1 MESDTLD
8 TESAAAA
15 LKKLTQSESP
25 ESSMTLS
32 VKATAAAVDEEE
44 AQAEE
49 EEVPPTKRQKTVEE
63 KESAEEDDSEESEDL
78 EDDEDD
84 DEEVPQLIPARGMPL
99 VRVQSTPSS
108 PRKFQRIP
116 VFIVDY
122 HNDVLEFIYRCL
134 GTRHLP
140 LADNILV
147 HFDSHP
153 DLVIPRHIAASA
165 AFDKDTM
172 LNELSIEN
180 WIMPTLY
187 AGELKGFFIEFIIL
201 IIGYSPAC
209 AGHFNRVVWL
219 KNSWC
224 QQLPTGRHQFKVG
237 HKEDRIGVD
246 CPLDYFIAD
255 GNYCTTDDLQE
266 AKSVELQVHDA
277 DNENL
282 DPKEFLALEDAPRF
296 VLDIDLDFFST
307 SNPFLEIYKDA
318 DCYNQLKEIF
328 HFESVEKIKSSGT
341 ATIADYMATA
351 DRRQTQLDALKQVF
365 WHLEEE
371 RTFEGLEKPDEKVIT
386 PEVYAKIVSLAEQLQ
401 EKYPDDEIDWH
412 LIFDSGSTTDNNGLP
427 HHISTAEELESYFT
441 NFKRFIER
449 LPVPPVAI
457 TMAHSAQDDYCPQD
471 QVAFIEERVL
481 RLLKEVFGEKLHDK
495 AILHYMD
502 DPWDVMKL

>member
-8 TESAAAA
+8 QESAAAA
-15 LKKLTQSESP
+15 LKKLSPSESP
-25 ESSMTLS
+25 ESS
-32 VKATAAAVDEEE
+32 KKWEPTADVGEGDGNEEGREEE
-44 AQAEE
+44 A
-49 EEVPPTKRQKTVEE
+49 PPTKRQKTADE
-63 KESAEEDDSEESEDL
+63 KEENRKEDEEDEEADESEEL
-78 EDDEDD
+78 D
-84 DEEVPQLIPARGMPL
+84 DEEENEADDGEGI
-99 VRVQSTPSS
+99 VQIGATIS
-108 PRKFQRIP
+108 PRHFQRIP

-122 HNDVLEFIYRCL
+122 HNDVLEFIYRCFA
-134 GTRHLP
+134 TRHLP
-140 LADNILV
+140 LENNTLV

-153 DLVIPRHIAASA
+153 DLVIPRHIAASSTYQ
-165 AFDKDTM
+165 KDTM

-187 AGELKGFFIEFIIL
+187 
-201 IIGYSPAC
+201 

-224 QQLPTGRHQFKVG
+224 QQLPTGRHDFKVG
-237 HKEDRIGVD
+237 QKDDRIGVD

-255 GNYCTTDDLQE
+255 GNYCTTEDLQE

-277 DNENL
+277 DSESLNPN
-282 DPKEFLALEDAPRF
+282 EFLTEKDVKGF

-328 HFESVEKIKSSGT
+328 HFESVEKVKKSGT
-341 ATIADYMATA
+341 ASIADYLATA
-351 DRRQTQLDALKQVF
+351 ERRQTQLDALKTIF

-371 RTFEGLEKPDEKVIT
+371 RNFEGLEKPDATVIT
-386 PEVYAKIVSLAEQLQ
+386 PEVYAKIVKLADQLQ

-427 HHISTAEELESYFT
+427 HHISTAAELETYFA
-441 NFKRFIER
+441 NFKRFLER

-471 QVAFIEERVL
+471 QVAFIEECVL
-481 RLLKEVFGEKLHDK
+481 RLLREVFGERLHDK

>member
-8 TESAAAA
+8 KESAAAA
-15 LKKLTQSESP
+15 LKKLSQSESP
-25 ESSMTLS
+25 ESTKKW
-32 VKATAAAVDEEE
+32 VPNVVEGEGEVEE
-44 AQAEE
+44 A
-49 EEVPPTKRQKTVEE
+49 PPTKRQKTADE
-63 KESAEEDDSEESEDL
+63 KEENLEEDAESEDSEDL
-78 EDDEDD
+78 DDEADDD
-84 DEEVPQLIPARGMPL
+84 DEEEVPLLVPARGIP
-99 VRVQSTPSS
+99 QSIAQNSL
-108 PRKFQRIP
+108 RKFQRIP

-134 GTRHLP
+134 ATRHLP
-140 LADNILV
+140 LANNTIV

-165 AFDKDTM
+165 TYEKETM
-172 LNELSIEN
+172 LNELTIEN

-187 AGELKGFFIEFIIL
+187 
-201 IIGYSPAC
+201 

-224 QQLPTGRHQFKVG
+224 QQLPNGRHDFKVG
-237 HKEDRIGVD
+237 QKDDRIGVD

-255 GNYCTTDDLQE
+255 GNYCTTEDLQDR
-266 AKSVELQVHDA
+266 KSVELQVHDA
-277 DNENL
+277 DNESLNPN
-282 DPKEFLALEDAPRF
+282 DFLTDSDSKGF

-328 HFESVEKIKSSGT
+328 HFESVEKVKKSGT
-341 ATIADYMATA
+341 ATIADYLATA
-351 DRRQTQLDALKQVF
+351 DKRQAQLDALKTIF

-371 RTFEGLEKPDEKVIT
+371 RNFEGLDKPDETVVT
-386 PEVYAKIVSLAEQLQ
+386 PEVYARIVKLAEQLQ

-427 HHISTAEELESYFT
+427 HHISTSEELETYFA
-441 NFKRFIER
+441 NFKRFLER
-449 LPVPPVAI
+449 LPFPPVAI

-481 RLLKEVFGEKLHDK
+481 RLLREVFGDRLHEKP
-495 AILHYMD
+495 ILHYMD

>member
-8 TESAAAA
+8 KESVAAA
-15 LKKLTQSESP
+15 LKKLTQGESP
-25 ESSMTLS
+25 ESAKTCTDKKCEG
-32 VKATAAAVDEEE
+32 VEGEE
-44 AQAEE
+44 
-49 EEVPPTKRQKTVEE
+49 PPTKRQKTVDEKNDEE
-63 KESAEEDDSEESEDL
+63 AKKPDEEDSDQDPEEDDSE
-78 EDDEDD
+78 DDED
-84 DEEVPQLIPARGMPL
+84 EIPQLIPAARSNL
-99 VRVQSTPSS
+99 DRVQSSQGS
-108 PRKFQRIP
+108 PRTFNRIP

-134 GTRHLP
+134 ATRHLP
-140 LADNILV
+140 LENNILV

-153 DLVIPRHIAASA
+153 DLVIPRHVAASSA
-165 AFDKDTM
+165 YDKDTM

-187 AGELKGFFIEFIIL
+187 AGKKEKFVA
-201 IIGYSPAC
+201 SPI
-209 AGHFNRVVWL
+209 GHFNRVVWL

-224 QQLPTGRHQFKVG
+224 QQLPTGKHNFKVG
-237 HKEDRIGVD
+237 HKDDRIGVD

-266 AKSVELQVHDA
+266 PKSVELHVHDA
-277 DNENL
+277 DNDSL
-282 DPKEFLALEDAPRF
+282 DPKDFLTENDAKGL

-328 HFESVEKIKSSGT
+328 HFQSVEEVKKAGT
-341 ATIADYMATA
+341 ASIEEFMATA
-351 DRRQTQLDALKQVF
+351 DRRQTQLDALKRIF
-365 WHLEEE
+365 WHLEE
-371 RTFEGLEKPDEKVIT
+371 RRNFEGLEKPDKAVVT
-386 PEVYAKIVSLAEQLQ
+386 PEIYSKIVHLAEQLQ

-427 HHISTAEELESYFT
+427 HHISTAAELETYFA
-441 NFKRFIER
+441 NFKRFLER
-449 LPVPPVAI
+449 LPVAPVAI

-471 QVAFIEERVL
+471 QVAFIEEQVL
-481 RLLKEVFGEKLHDK
+481 RLLREVLGDRMHEK

>member
-8 TESAAAA
+8 MEGAAAA
-15 LKKLTQSESP
+15 LKKLSQSESAGGK
-25 ESSMTLS
+25 ETEAALS
-32 VKATAAAVDEEE
+32 EGAPPTKKQKTVDKEDREVVDREDEDDADDDDDEEDDDEEE
-44 AQAEE
+44 
-49 EEVPPTKRQKTVEE
+49 
-63 KESAEEDDSEESEDL
+63 DDD
-78 EDDEDD
+78 DD
-84 DEEVPQLIPARGMPL
+84 DEEVPQLVAAVEGGSEEESCL
-99 VRVQSTPSS
+99 ERVQSTQSNL
-108 PRKFQRIP
+108 RTFRRIP

-140 LADNILV
+140 LENNLLV

-153 DLVIPRHIAASA
+153 DLVIPRHIAASSTY
-165 AFDKDTM
+165 DKETM

-187 AGELKGFFIEFIIL
+187 AG
-201 IIGYSPAC
+201 
-209 AGHFNRVVWL
+209 HFNRMVWL

-224 QQLPTGRHQFKVG
+224 QQIPTGKHEFKIG
-237 HKEDRIGVD
+237 QKDDRIGVD

-255 GNYCTTDDLQE
+255 GNYCSSDSLQE
-266 AKSVELQVHDA
+266 ARHVELQVYDA
-277 DNENL
+277 DSDSL
-282 DPKEFLALEDAPRF
+282 DPRQFITEKDAKGF

-328 HFESVEKIKSSGT
+328 HFVSVEAVKKAAT
-341 ATIADYMATA
+341 ATISEYMATA
-351 DRRQTQLDALKQVF
+351 DKRQTQLEALKRIF
-365 WHLEEE
+365 WHLEEQ
-371 RTFEGLEKPDEKVIT
+371 RSLDGLELPDETVIS
-386 PEVYAKIVSLAEQLQ
+386 PEVYAKIVHLTEQLQ
-401 EKYPDDEIDWH
+401 DKYPDDEIDWH

-427 HHISTAEELESYFT
+427 HHISSSQELEEYFA
-441 NFKRFIER
+441 NFKRFLER

-481 RLLKEVFGEKLHDK
+481 RLLKDVFGERLNDK
-495 AILHYMD
+495 AILQYMD

>member
-1 MESDTLD
+1 M
-8 TESAAAA
+8 
-15 LKKLTQSESP
+15 
-25 ESSMTLS
+25 
-32 VKATAAAVDEEE
+32 
-44 AQAEE
+44 
-49 EEVPPTKRQKTVEE
+49 
-63 KESAEEDDSEESEDL
+63 
-78 EDDEDD
+78 
-84 DEEVPQLIPARGMPL
+84 
-99 VRVQSTPSS
+99 
-108 PRKFQRIP
+108 
-116 VFIVDY
+116 DY

-134 GTRHLP
+134 ATRHLP
-140 LADNILV
+140 LENNILV

-153 DLVIPRHIAASA
+153 DLVIPRHIAASSA
-165 AFDKDTM
+165 YDKDTM

-187 AGELKGFFIEFIIL
+187 AGEWGVTEIIRVLFIML
-201 IIGYSPAC
+201 IPFLS
-209 AGHFNRVVWL
+209 GHFNRVVWL

-224 QQLPTGRHQFKVG
+224 QQLPTGRHDFKVG

-246 CPLDYFIAD
+246 CSLDYFIAD
-255 GNYCTTDDLQE
+255 GNYCPTKDLKE

-282 DPKEFLALEDAPRF
+282 DPKEFLAEKDAKGF

-328 HFESVEKIKSSGT
+328 HFVSVEKIKKSCT
-341 ATIADYMATA
+341 ASVADYMATA
-351 DRRQTQLDALKQVF
+351 DRRQTQLDALKQIF

-371 RTFEGLEKPDEKVIT
+371 RTFEGLKTPDENVIT
-386 PEVYAKIVSLAEQLQ
+386 PEIYLRIVRLAEQLQ
-401 EKYPDDEIDWH
+401 QKYPDDEIDWH

-427 HHISTAEELESYFT
+427 HHISTAEELESYFV
-441 NFKRFIER
+441 NFKRFLER

-481 RLLKEVFGEKLHDK
+481 GLLKEVLGRNFTIKQFYIIWTIPG
-495 AILHYMD
+495 M
-502 DPWDVMKL
+502 

>member
-8 TESAAAA
+8 QESAAAA
-15 LKKLTQSESP
+15 LKKLSPSESP
-25 ESSMTLS
+25 ESSKKWEPTS
-32 VKATAAAVDEEE
+32 GDGVAAGGGEE
-44 AQAEE
+44 A
-49 EEVPPTKRQKTVEE
+49 PPTKRQKTADE
-63 KESAEEDDSEESEDL
+63 KEENREEDEDSEESVDEE
-78 EDDEDD
+78 EDDGE
-84 DEEVPQLIPARGMPL
+84 GL
-99 VRVQSTPSS
+99 VQIGGTIS
-108 PRKFQRIP
+108 PRHFQRIP

-122 HNDVLEFIYRCL
+122 HNDVLEFIYRCFA
-134 GTRHLP
+134 TRHLP
-140 LADNILV
+140 LQNNTLV

-153 DLVIPRHIAASA
+153 DLVIPRHIAASSTYQ
-165 AFDKDTM
+165 KDTM

-187 AGELKGFFIEFIIL
+187 
-201 IIGYSPAC
+201 

-224 QQLPTGRHQFKVG
+224 QQLPTGRHDFKVG
-237 HKEDRIGVD
+237 QKDDRIGVD

-255 GNYCTTDDLQE
+255 GNYCTTEDLQD

-277 DNENL
+277 DNESLN
-282 DPKEFLALEDAPRF
+282 PNEFLTEKDAKGF

-328 HFESVEKIKSSGT
+328 HFESVEKVKKSGT
-341 ATIADYMATA
+341 ATIADYLATA
-351 DRRQTQLDALKQVF
+351 ERRQTQLDALKTIF

-371 RTFEGLEKPDEKVIT
+371 RNFEGLEKPDETVVT
-386 PEVYAKIVSLAEQLQ
+386 PEVYAKIVKLADQLQ

-427 HHISTAEELESYFT
+427 HHISTAEELEAYFA
-441 NFKRFIER
+441 NFKRFLQR

-471 QVAFIEERVL
+471 QVAFIEECVL
-481 RLLKEVFGEKLHDK
+481 RLLKEVFGERLHDK

>member
-8 TESAAAA
+8 KESAAAA

-25 ESSMTLS
+25 ESSMTP
-32 VKATAAAVDEEE
+32 AVDEK
-44 AQAEE
+44 AEE
-49 EEVPPTKRQKTVEE
+49 EEEEEEEEEAPPTKRQKTVEE
-63 KESAEEDDSEESEDL
+63 KESAEGDDSEESEDL
-78 EDDEDD
+78 D
-84 DEEVPQLIPARGMPL
+84 DEEIPQLIPHRGMPL
-99 VRVQSTPSS
+99 GSVQSTPSS

-140 LADNILV
+140 LENNILV

-187 AGELKGFFIEFIIL
+187 AG
-201 IIGYSPAC
+201 
-209 AGHFNRVVWL
+209 HFNRIVWL

-282 DPKEFLALEDAPRF
+282 DPKEFLALEDAPGF

-351 DRRQTQLDALKQVF
+351 DRRQTQLDALKQIF

-386 PEVYAKIVSLAEQLQ
+386 PEIYAKIVSLAEQLQ

-427 HHISTAEELESYFT
+427 HHISTAEELESYFG
-441 NFKRFIER
+441 NFKKFIER

>member
-8 TESAAAA
+8 KESAAAA

-25 ESSMTLS
+25 ESSMTPS
-32 VKATAAAVDEEE
+32 VKATAAAANEE
-44 AQAEE
+44 AEDEA
-49 EEVPPTKRQKTVEE
+49 PSTKRQKTVEE
-63 KESAEEDDSEESEDL
+63 EGSAKGGDSEESDDL
-78 EDDEDD
+78 EDDE
-84 DEEVPQLIPARGMPL
+84 EIPQLVPTRGMPS

-140 LADNILV
+140 LENNILV

-153 DLVIPRHIAASA
+153 DLVIPRHIVASA

-187 AGELKGFFIEFIIL
+187 
-201 IIGYSPAC
+201 

-255 GNYCTTDDLQE
+255 GNYCTTDDLKE

-282 DPKEFLALEDAPRF
+282 DPKAFLAEKDAPGF

-328 HFESVEKIKSSGT
+328 HFESVEKIKNSGT

-351 DRRQTQLDALKQVF
+351 DRRQTQLDALKQIF

>member
-8 TESAAAA
+8 MESDAAA
-15 LKKLTQSESP
+15 LKKLSQSESAGGK
-25 ESSMTLS
+25 ETET
-32 VKATAAAVDEEE
+32 VAAAALAAE
-44 AQAEE
+44 AAAEGA
-49 EEVPPTKRQKTVEE
+49 PPTKRQKTV
-63 KESAEEDDSEESEDL
+63 AEEEDL
-78 EDDEDD
+78 SDREAEDEDEDNDDDEEEEEDEDEDDED
-84 DEEVPQLIPARGMPL
+84 DEEVPQLVL
-99 VRVQSTPSS
+99 ERVQSTQSNL
-108 PRKFQRIP
+108 RTFRRIP

-140 LADNILV
+140 LENNLLV

-153 DLVIPRHIAASA
+153 DLVIPRHIAASSTY
-165 AFDKDTM
+165 DKETM

-187 AGELKGFFIEFIIL
+187 AG
-201 IIGYSPAC
+201 
-209 AGHFNRVVWL
+209 HFNRMVWL

-224 QQLPTGRHQFKVG
+224 KQIPTGKHSFKIG
-237 HKEDRIGVD
+237 QKDDCIGVD

-255 GNYCTTDDLQE
+255 GNYCNSDDLQE
-266 AKSVELQVHDA
+266 SRQVELQVHDA
-277 DNENL
+277 DSDSL
-282 DPKEFLALEDAPRF
+282 DPTQFVTAEDGKGF

-328 HFESVEKIKSSGT
+328 HFVSVEAVKKAAK
-341 ATIADYMATA
+341 ATISEYMATA
-351 DRRQTQLDALKQVF
+351 DKRQTQLEALKRIF
-365 WHLEEE
+365 WHLEEQ
-371 RTFEGLEKPDEKVIT
+371 RSLEGLELPDETVIS
-386 PEVYAKIVSLAEQLQ
+386 PEVYAKIVRLTEQLAD
-401 EKYPDDEIDWH
+401 KYPDDEIDWH

-427 HHISTAEELESYFT
+427 HHISTSQELEEYFA
-441 NFKRFIER
+441 NFKRFLER

-481 RLLKEVFGEKLHDK
+481 RLLKDVFGERLNDK
-495 AILHYMD
+495 AILQYMD

>member
-1 MESDTLD
+1 MESDALD
-8 TESAAAA
+8 KESAAAA
-15 LKKLTQSESP
+15 LKKLTQGESP
-25 ESSMTLS
+25 ES
-32 VKATAAAVDEEE
+32 AAKVGGGVVGSKGET
-44 AQAEE
+44 
-49 EEVPPTKRQKTVEE
+49 EVGAPPTKRQKTVEAAIE
-63 KESAEEDDSEESEDL
+63 QEEEDDNEEEHLEDEESE
-78 EDDEDD
+78 EEDD
-84 DEEVPQLIPARGMPL
+84 DDDDSDGVDEDGVPQLVPME
-99 VRVQSTPSS
+99 RVQSTQNSL
-108 PRKFQRIP
+108 RAFRRIP

-140 LADNILV
+140 LEGNTLV

-153 DLVIPRHIAASA
+153 DMVIPRHIPASSA
-165 AFDKDTM
+165 YDKDAM

-187 AGELKGFFIEFIIL
+187 AG
-201 IIGYSPAC
+201 
-209 AGHFNRVVWL
+209 HFSRVVWL

-224 QQLPTGRHQFKVG
+224 QQLPTGRHDFKVG

-255 GNYCTTDDLQE
+255 GNYCTTEDLQE
-266 AKSVELQVHDA
+266 PKSVELQVHDA

-282 DPKEFLALEDAPRF
+282 DPKDFLTEKDAKGF

-328 HFESVEKIKSSGT
+328 HFESVEVVKKAGT
-341 ATIADYMATA
+341 ASIEDYLATA
-351 DRRQTQLDALKQVF
+351 DRRQTQLDALKRIF
-365 WHLEEE
+365 WHLEDQ
-371 RTFEGLEKPDEKVIT
+371 RNFDGLEKPDEAVIT
-386 PEVYAKIVSLAEQLQ
+386 PEIYAKIVRLAETLQ

-427 HHISTAEELESYFT
+427 HHISTSEELEAYFA
-441 NFKRFIER
+441 NFKRFLER

-471 QVAFIEERVL
+471 QVAFIEDRVL
-481 RLLKEVFGEKLHDK
+481 RLLQEVFREKLHEK